1 MAGGLEKDMNFYTDE
16 CNFNSYLSV
25 NEENHI
31 QLGKRSEIN
40 HPFPSYE
47 SISNEKLGDHW

>member
-40 HPFPSYE
+40 HPFSSYE
-47 SISNEKLGDHW
+47 GISNEKLGDHW